1 MTIHKVASSQDGG
14 EPARKIAKV
23 DPVKVTVKRTATF
36 VPLQD
41 VFDVDWSSES
51 YTKQLPKT
59 DCSYFLMRGKVKFL
73 EFRSGRL
80 S

>member
-1 MTIHKVASSQDGG
+1 VTEHETVSIQDCG
-14 EPARKIAKV
+14 EPAKKIAKV
-23 DPVKVTVKRTATF
+23 DPVKVTAKRTATF

-41 VFDVDWSSES
+41 VLDVDWFSET
-51 YTKQLPKT
+51 YIKRLPKA